1 MLETETKHLIEN
13 PCCVV
18 CAIQPF
24 VSQSLIDELYSF
36 LAQVS
41 SFVLSAIDAYGC
53 YGIFVGMS
61 IESVGMPLPSE
72 IILPYA
78 GYLAYL
84 GNLNFLAVVLVGTS
98 ACLTGSLVTY
108 FIAFFGGNY
117 LFERY
122 GKYLGTTHRELRVTN
137 EWFDKY
143 GEISVFVS

>member
-1 MLETETKHLIEN
+1 M
-13 PCCVV
+13 
-18 CAIQPF
+18 
-24 VSQSLIDELYSF
+24 
-36 LAQVS
+36 QVS

-61 IESVGMPLPSE
+61 VESIGMPLPSE

-78 GYLAYL
+78 GHLAYL
-84 GNLNFLAVVLVGTS
+84 GNLNLLAVVLVGTS

-122 GKYLGTTHRELRVTN
+122 DKYLATTHGELRVTN

-143 GEISVFVS
+143 GKISIFVSRMVPGVRAYSSVPAGIYRMDLKSLSHVLS